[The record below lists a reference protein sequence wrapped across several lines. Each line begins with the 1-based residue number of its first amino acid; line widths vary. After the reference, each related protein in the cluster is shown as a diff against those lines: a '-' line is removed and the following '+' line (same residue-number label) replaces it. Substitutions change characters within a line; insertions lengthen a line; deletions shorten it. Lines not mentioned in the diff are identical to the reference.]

1 MVQLLLVT
9 SASAFL
15 NNSRNLGTIF
25 FSPALY
31 TLCSPR
37 LPSLLLSHSSGSV
50 HLFRPISLHI
60 RGGCGSSHF
69 SAEESFCVLTLG
81 YLVSFIH
88 PPAALPSL
96 PPFLSFFH
104 RGGTNTFYHT
114 VSLPLSLLLSVLTE
128 RKRERERVASSSS
141 YDFVL
146 PRPPSRRPPTHL
158 P

>member
-1 MVQLLLVT
+1 MVNFGPAVACHVSLRFPEQFSQPGDHFLAQPFT
-9 SASAFL
+9 HSAL
-15 NNSRNLGTIF
+15 
-25 FSPALY
+25 
-31 TLCSPR
+31 SPR

-81 YLVSFIH
+81 YYLVSFIH
-88 PPAALPSL
+88 PPL
-96 PPFLSFFH
+96 LSFFH

-114 VSLPLSLLLSVLTE
+114 VSLPLSPSLCSH
-128 RKRERERVASSSS
+128 RKEEGERVASSSS